1 MAKKKKIKKHKAP
14 PPVADINVTP
24 MVDVM
29 LVLLIIFMV
38 ITPMLSK
45 GVSVDL
51 VKTKNPIAMQAA
63 DKSDAVVCRGAR
75 ATARPYLGTTQMPPE
90 DLPPKVKDLL
100 TNRLDKTVFV
110 KADSRARYEKVVDVV
125 DNLRAAGVDQ
135 LGLLTE
141 QMQEQGQGGRRAAGG
156 AVRAVIEKSLL
167 KEQFLWQWQSA
178 DPGRSEIR
186 HQHDAHDRRAAGAD
200 HHFHGDHAADAEGT
214 GGAGAAAAAAR
225 PEAERSRI
233 SARW

>member
-1 MAKKKKIKKHKAP
+1 MKKKGLTDELKHKAP

-51 VKTKNPIAMQAA
+51 AKTKNPIPMQAA
-63 DKSDAVVCRGAR
+63 DKSDAIVVAITRDGK
-75 ATARPYLGTTQMPPE
+75 TYLNKDQMPAE
-90 DLPPKVKDLL
+90 DLPPRIKDML
-100 TNRLDKTVFV
+100 TNRVDRTVFV
-110 KADSRARYEKVVDVV
+110 KADARARYQKVVDVV

-141 QMQEQGQGGRRAAGG
+141 QIQEKATPARPAT
-156 AVRAVIEKSLL
+156 
-167 KEQFLWQWQSA
+167 
-178 DPGRSEIR
+178 
-186 HQHDAHDRRAAGAD
+186 AAGA
-200 HHFHGDHAADAEGT
+200 GQ
-214 GGAGAAAAAAR
+214 
-225 PEAERSRI
+225 
-233 SARW
+233 